1 LNHPEQKNIF
11 KLRIKMLILFLNLQ
25 NQLNQNPPNPPKALV
40 RFPTPGKCFVSS
52 DVKLPLAPETTF
64 FKASSGLS

>member
-1 LNHPEQKNIF
+1 
-11 KLRIKMLILFLNLQ
+11 MLILFLNLQ